1 MPIMNGLEATKA
13 IRDIGDQKLSKTPIV
28 AMTANAFDEDRKV
41 ASEAGMDGFITKP
54 IILDEVI
61 SVISNIL
68 NKE

>member
-13 IRDIGDQKLSKTPIV
+13 IRDIGDQKLSKIPIV

>member
-1 MPIMNGLEATKA
+1 MYDT
-13 IRDIGDQKLSKTPIV
+13 
-28 AMTANAFDEDRKV
+28 MTANAFDEDRKV

-61 SVISNIL
+61 SVISSIL